1 MRGGMPQA
9 IGRGMV
15 RGVGHVHALAHASRR
30 DSAGHGMRAKGHR
43 KPRKHGKQ
51 EQAAVAKA
59 KHAPTIARGRSGY
72 NCPMNYRHAY
82 HAGNFA
88 DLLKHT
94 VLLALL
100 EALKAKDK
108 PFSYID
114 THAGSGR
121 YDLKSMQ
128 AQKTGEAE
136 LGIGKLAVASGLPPL
151 LWDLLG
157 HVRAVNEGEAIRY
170 YPGSPL
176 LAQRVLRAGDSAQLC
191 ELHAEEAEALRS
203 VLHND
208 PRMHV
213 HKRDGYEA
221 MGGLLPPPEKRG
233 LVLIDPPF
241 ERADEFRAVETALRL
256 ALQRWPTGMY
266 AVWYPVKVRST
277 VQPFLRWA
285 SRAARRVL
293 CAEIML
299 HADNTPLRLNGT
311 GMLVLNA
318 PWQLDTA
325 LAESME
331 VLARTL
337 GGQSHL
343 TWLAQ
348 DNDA

>member
-1 MRGGMPQA
+1 MGMAVGLGMIPPVRHRHA
-9 IGRGMV
+9 VVHASGRGS
-15 RGVGHVHALAHASRR
+15 AP
-30 DSAGHGMRAKGHR
+30 AGHGMRAECHHQPG
-43 KPRKHGKQ
+43 KHGKQ
-51 EQAAVAKA
+51 EQTAMAAAR
-59 KHAPTIARGRSGY
+59 HASTIAPGPSGY
-72 NCPMNYRHAY
+72 NRPMNYRHAF

-100 EALKAKDK
+100 DALKAKDK
-108 PFSYID
+108 PFAYID

-121 YDLKSMQ
+121 YDLKSMH

-157 HVRAVNEGEAIRY
+157 HVRAINDGDTIRH

-176 LAQRVLRAGDSAQLC
+176 LAQRVLRPNDTAQFC
-191 ELHAEEAEALRS
+191 ELHADEADALRE
-203 VLHND
+203 VLGND
-208 PRMHV
+208 TRMHV

-241 ERADEFRAVETALRL
+241 ERADEFRTVETALRL

-266 AVWYPVKVRST
+266 AVWYPVKLRSA

-299 HADNTPLRLNGT
+299 HPDNTPLRLNGT
-311 GMLVLNA
+311 GVVVLNA
-318 PWQLDTA
+318 PWQLDQA
-325 LAESME
+325 LSESID

-337 GGQSHL
+337 GGQGRV